1 MKVRCSYCKNYIDKN
16 VAVKRSV
23 QSFCSEEHFYEYVKK
38 NRKKQIVKYKK
49 KNEDFSFS
57 EKLEIIKLDEYRCRF
72 CGTEYNL
79 HVQHLEHHDVVNRHR
94 ERRVTSS
101 SSPSLR
107 DQITLNAV
115 DFQYAIAKRCEC
127 DLDSELRPSLKDR
140 GDGDLDIFLYQLRC
154 NRRIRNGI

>member
-79 HVQHLEHHDVVNRHR
+79 HVHHILYRSEGGSNDIDN
-94 ERRVTSS
+94 
-101 SSPSLR
+101 L
-107 DQITLNAV
+107 ITLCYKHHETVHSDKKRYQPLCLNLV
-115 DFQYAIAKRCEC
+115 D
-127 DLDSELRPSLKDR
+127 LRNR
-140 GDGDLDIFLYQLRC
+140 GKLEKFTTISQLE
-154 NRRIRNGI
+154 N